1 MKEIF
6 QMESQANKST
16 SLKKSLSNYNNKY
29 HLLKVLFKN
38 NLEDSIIQ
46 MMSSIT
52 LMSKN
57 DNVILSIIFLIKSTN

>member
-1 MKEIF
+1 
-6 QMESQANKST
+6 MESQANKST